1 MLKQPREKREAY
13 IQRKFDN
20 IYNLSV
26 SQIQQLRIAGKQYM
40 MKEGDF
46 YRALD
51 QSLIKAYVAYE
62 RFNWDEVQSS

>member
-1 MLKQPREKREAY
+1 VLKQPKEKREAY

-46 YRALD
+46 HRALD